1 MEKLKNKFILFI
13 IWVIVFILGLQ
24 IYITYA
30 LNQRDTNSYVF
41 LVQWQANLNNI
52 VLIKEK
58 KVKLNNGDILSTKE
72 NTLAVIEWWDGSVTR
87 IGENTVFKIRENFVS
102 KDYSQI
108 RIWAEL
114 ISWKA
119 WSKVVSMLGEK
130 SYFTL
135 YFNNLEAGVRG
146 TTFDVDLEKAF
157 IYVKDHE
164 LSLKKESGEQITIA
178 ENKPFSL
185 STFSFVELQE
195 FLNSLRDTAWEEMNI
210 SLDNEWIK
218 KLQEKAVESMNE
230 NTLFSKV
237 KEFFSS
243 KEKILS
249 ELQSWKN
256 YNDLKNVINKLSPE
270 EKKSLYNELYTKYQG
285 VNFASYQETDVFA
298 MKMNYRDTLISLADN
313 QGQKELFM
321 KYTFFDLKDIVNA
334 WDTWMMDSTFTFLKE
349 HKDILKGMNINL
361 SDYIDIQN
369 LPQTMM
375 DKFNENK
382 AFLEEFLGKWVDW
395 ENFKIESITDIN
407 QRAQDTLQKW
417 MDGLYNI
424 FNKK

>member
-24 IYITYA
+24 IYITYG

-87 IGENTVFKIRENFVS
+87 IGENTVLKIRENFVS
-102 KDYSQI
+102 KDYAKI

-130 SYFTL
+130 SYFIL

-164 LSLKKESGEQITIA
+164 LNLKKESGEQIIIA

-195 FLNSLRDTAWEEMNI
+195 FLNSLRDMAWEEMNI
-210 SLDNEWIK
+210 NLDNEWIK
-218 KLQEKAVESMNE
+218 KLQEKALESMNE

-237 KEFFSS
+237 KEIFSS

-249 ELQSWKN
+249 DIQSWKN
-256 YNDLKNVINKLSPE
+256 YNDLKNVINKLSPKE
-270 EKKSLYNELYTKYQG
+270 RKSLYNELYTKYQG
-285 VNFASYQETDVFA
+285 LNFASYQESDVFA
-298 MKMNYRDTLISLADN
+298 IKMNYRDTLISLADT

-321 KYTFFDLKDIVNA
+321 KYTFFDLRDIVNA
-334 WDTWMMDSTFTFLKE
+334 GDTWMMDSTFTFLKE